1 LSRVPATG
9 GEGARG
15 YLHRLEEGRVLFEK
29 EILRIHRELR
39 VTLARNIL
47 NASIM
52 HDIITAPVIYSL
64 IIPFSLLDLFVTVY
78 QRICFPV
85 YG

>member
-1 LSRVPATG
+1 LSCVPATG

-39 VTLARNIL
+39 VTLARYIL

-52 HDIITAPVIYSL
+52 HVITAPVIYSL